1 MSGQD
6 DAGQDEA
13 GRAATARRI
22 GIGLAAVGRPA
33 YITAG
38 RDGDLGPASER
49 SVEVLRERT
58 HRLLDA
64 AWDTGVRFIDAA
76 RSYGRAEEFLG
87 DWLARHPER
96 RAALRIESKWGYE
109 YVGGWAM
116 DASVHE
122 RKEHSVA
129 MLDRQ
134 WPLTVDALGSAP
146 DSYLVHSI
154 TPESPALTDRPLLDR
169 LRGLAGS
176 GVRVGL
182 STSGP
187 AQGRVIELARAI
199 PESPFS
205 AVQSTWN
212 PLEQSAGDAL
222 AAAHDDGWLV
232 VVKEAL
238 ANGRLV
244 VHPIDAD
251 GETPPDALAL
261 GAALAQP
268 WAEVVLSGAATAEQ
282 LLANLRARPLALAAL
297 PALAVDPARYW
308 AERSALDWT

>member
-1 MSGQD
+1 MTEQETS
-6 DAGQDEA
+6 
-13 GRAATARRI
+13 AARI

-38 RDGDLGPASER
+38 REDDLGPASDR
-49 SVEVLRERT
+49 TVDALRERT

-64 AWDTGVRFIDAA
+64 AWSAGVRFLDAA

-96 RAALRIESKWGYE
+96 RAELTVESKWGYE
-109 YVGGWAM
+109 YLGQWRM
-116 DASVHE
+116 DAPVHE
-122 RKEHSVA
+122 RKEHSA
-129 MLDRQ
+129 GMLDRQ
-134 WPLTVDALGSAP
+134 WPLTLAALGSAP
-146 DSYLVHSI
+146 DTYLVHSA
-154 TPESPALTDRPLLDR
+154 TPDSPALTDRALLDR

-187 AQGRVIELARAI
+187 EQARTIGLARAI
-199 PESPFS
+199 PESPYS
-205 AVQSTWN
+205 AVQTTWN
-212 PLEQSAGDAL
+212 VLEQSAGDAL

-244 VHPIDAD
+244 R
-251 GETPPDALAL
+251 TPPAAPDGRGPDAVAL
-261 GAALAQP
+261 GAVLAMP
-268 WAEVVLSGAATAEQ
+268 WADVVLSGAVTEQQ
-282 LLANLRARPLALAAL
+282 LLANLRARPEPLDDLRV
-297 PALAVDPARYW
+297 LAVDSRDYW
-308 AERSALDWT
+308 AERSALGWT